1 MNDTSL
7 KMEQYYYLQIIALS
21 GEKRL
26 RMAADSFDSAKA
38 IVLASLKKGLDES
51 EIKRQ
56 LLLRFYKED
65 IGKKQMDEFLKAFP
79 KRET

>member
-1 MNDTSL
+1 MNDTS
-7 KMEQYYYLQIIALS
+7 KTMKRFYRLQLASLS

-26 RMAADSFDSAKA
+26 KMAADSFDSAKA

-65 IGKKQMDEFLKAFP
+65 ISKKQMDEFLK
-79 KRET
+79 ECE

>member
-7 KMEQYYYLQIIALS
+7 KMEQYYYLQLTTLS

-38 IVLASLKKGLDES
+38 IVLASLKKGLDGS

-65 IGKKQMDEFLKAFP
+65 ISKKQMDEFLK
-79 KRET
+79 ECE

>member
-1 MNDTSL
+1 M
-7 KMEQYYYLQIIALS
+7 
-21 GEKRL
+21 

-51 EIKRQ
+51 EIQRQ

-65 IGKKQMDEFLKAFP
+65 IGKKQMNEFLKAFP